1 MWSQLTT
8 FDLEKVLE
16 PKLYHQVNFTT
27 GQILPGGEV
36 LGSSPEEG
44 TWGMGVLFAK
54 ESGWGTNNILQST
67 LALFRS
73 TGFSY

>member
-8 FDLEKVLE
+8 FDLENVLE

-36 LGSSPEEG
+36 LGSSPEVRD
-44 TWGMGVLFAK
+44 MGDGLAK
-54 ESGWGTNNILQST
+54 ESGWGTNNVLHST
-67 LALFRS
+67 EALFRS
-73 TGFSY
+73 TCFSY